1 MSTAWLRRLLAAG
14 VIGSMLL
21 CIPASAVATVTG
33 GCSATGTAS
42 GSAGSDITNDAE
54 WDLKST
60 DVVGGQGTA
69 PSLMTSATLYAYALG
84 LKVPVASGSGKGDT
98 SGSVDSISLDTFS
111 KLGKIF
117 VVAGSATGPAGSCD
131 GQILIVL
138 DDVDALFTVLGGGGI
153 LLAVIFLGAMLMTIG
168 RPGCASKVL
177 GGLCG
182 GFGLASAAIAMSQF
196 NVISPTSPIGAAI
209 ALIGLVLGFLLAGS
223 RAPKPPA
230 PTPSAAHTVNT
241 AVGIMEPGDT
251 AGDSASAA
259 PTPSSGTPPA
269 SSAPTPWPRPI
280 SPPPAPTNEQVGQG
294 AVDLIG
300 SSATDTPLPNPEPPP
315 PSPSEPG
322 VNVRPNDT
330 SSGPTDASG
339 NPLT

>member
-21 CIPASAVATVTG
+21 GVPGSAVATVTG
-33 GCSATGTAS
+33 GCTARGTAS
-42 GSAGSDITNDAE
+42 GSAGSDITVAEE

-60 DVVGGQGTA
+60 DVVSGDGTS

-84 LKVPVASGSGKGDT
+84 LRVPVVSGSGKGDT

-117 VVAGSATGPAGSCD
+117 VVAGNATGPGGSCD

-153 LLAVIFLGAMLMTIG
+153 LLAVLFLGAMLMTIG

-182 GFGLASAAIAMSQF
+182 GFGLASGAIAASQF
-196 NVISPTSPIGAAI
+196 NLISPTSPIGAAI
-209 ALIGLVLGFLLAGS
+209 ALVGLVLGFLLAGS
-223 RAPKPPA
+223 GAAKPPA
-230 PTPSAAHTVNT
+230 ATPAMAATTTPPIPTP
-241 AVGIMEPGDT
+241 
-251 AGDSASAA
+251 
-259 PTPSSGTPPA
+259 PP
-269 SSAPTPWPRPI
+269 SAPTAAPPPTDETEGFVSGVVAPAMSTGASAPDPEDRTPEESEEI
-280 SPPPAPTNEQVGQG
+280 AIKNAQLSAENAQLMGSPPEPDPDAPT
-294 AVDLIG
+294 
-300 SSATDTPLPNPEPPP
+300 
-315 PSPSEPG
+315 
-322 VNVRPNDT
+322 
-330 SSGPTDASG
+330 GPTDAAG
-339 NPLT
+339 GPLT

>member
-209 ALIGLVLGFLLAGS
+209 ALIGLVLGFVLAGS
-223 RAPKPPA
+223 RAAKPPA
-230 PTPSAAHTVNT
+230 PTPAMAATT
-241 AVGIMEPGDT
+241 T
-251 AGDSASAA
+251 
-259 PTPSSGTPPA
+259 PTSTTPPP
-269 SSAPTPWPRPI
+269 SAPTAA
-280 SPPPAPTNEQVGQG
+280 PPPTDETQGFVSGVVAPAISTGASAPDPEDRTAEESESIAIENAQLSADNAQLMGSSPEPDPDAPT
-294 AVDLIG
+294 
-300 SSATDTPLPNPEPPP
+300 
-315 PSPSEPG
+315 
-322 VNVRPNDT
+322 
-330 SSGPTDASG
+330 GPTDAAG
-339 NPLT
+339 GPLT